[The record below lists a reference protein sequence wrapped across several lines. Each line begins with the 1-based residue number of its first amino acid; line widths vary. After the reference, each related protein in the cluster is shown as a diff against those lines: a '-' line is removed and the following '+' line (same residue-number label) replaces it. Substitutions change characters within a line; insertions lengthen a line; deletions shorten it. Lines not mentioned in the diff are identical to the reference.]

1 MTYEETMTTHTAD
14 RFRRLFEYEKD
25 AHAKVIASL
34 DAVSADKRS
43 SPLYQKAVDLFA
55 HICAARRMWLYRFGA
70 TSEAITDL
78 FPQGVAAVTL
88 TALADQMHLVW
99 SDYLSRLD
107 DGEAARVFEY
117 RSTDGREF
125 RNSVEDILTQLFG
138 HSLYHRGQIALLLRQ
153 IEEEPAVTD
162 FVFWSREAIATL

>member
-1 MTYEETMTTHTAD
+1 MTTHIAD

-43 SPLYQKAVDLFA
+43 SPLYQKAVDLVA
-55 HICAARRMWLYRFGA
+55 HICAARRMWLFRFGA
-70 TSEAITDL
+70 TDLAITDL
-78 FPQGVAAVTL
+78 FPQGVAVSAL
-88 TALADQMHLVW
+88 TALADEMHRVW

-107 DGEAARVFEY
+107 DAETARVFKY
-117 RSTDGREF
+117 CSLDGREF

-138 HSLYHRGQIALLLRQ
+138 HSLYHHGQIALLLRQ
-153 IEEEPAVTD
+153 IGEEPAATD
-162 FVFWSREAIATL
+162 FVYWSREAIE